1 MIDAP
6 SWRYTPALAEKIEL
20 KWQKIWKDEGCF
32 FAANAE
38 GPLRDGEGRLAGKRK
53 PYTVLDMFPFPS
65 GKGLHVGHPLGYI
78 ATDFVSRF
86 KRMQGYNVLH
96 ALGFDAFGL
105 PAEQFAIA
113 TGQHPRKTTE
123 ENIANMRRQLSRLGL
138 SFDPRRSFA
147 TTDPDYMKWTQWIF
161 ARLY

>member
-38 GPLRDGEGRLAGKRK
+38 GALRDGEGRLAGKRK

-65 GKGLHVGHPLGYI
+65 G
-78 ATDFVSRF
+78 
-86 KRMQGYNVLH
+86 
-96 ALGFDAFGL
+96 
-105 PAEQFAIA
+105 
-113 TGQHPRKTTE
+113 
-123 ENIANMRRQLSRLGL
+123 
-138 SFDPRRSFA
+138 
-147 TTDPDYMKWTQWIF
+147 
-161 ARLY
+161 